1 MRPAESGFDYIGN
14 EQCDPAV
21 WKRARRSIGVDL
33 PTALARKPRALDGEA
48 RLLPGLGGGPLDRL
62 RALRPYQWSK
72 NALVLAPLVALH
84 ETDEGYPRLGAF
96 EAVREKA
103 AAGAPPRFVSGL
115 SRRLAP

>member
-1 MRPAESGFDYIGN
+1 MSLPPPHAYETASTLGAAAVQSGL
-14 EQCDPAV
+14 
-21 WKRARRSIGVDL
+21 ARRYLSEEVASVG
-33 PTALARKPRALDGEA
+33 PTR
-48 RLLPGLGGGPLDRL
+48 PGRPQERGGKSLLDRL
-62 RALRPYQWSK
+62 RALRPYQWIK
-72 NALVLAPLVALH
+72 NALVFAPLVALH